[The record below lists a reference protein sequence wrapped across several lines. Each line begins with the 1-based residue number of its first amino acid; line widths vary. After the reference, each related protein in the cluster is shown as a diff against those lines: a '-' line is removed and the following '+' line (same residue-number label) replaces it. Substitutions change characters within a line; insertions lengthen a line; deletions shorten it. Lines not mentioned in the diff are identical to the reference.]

1 MPRIQ
6 NIEQFQINLGKNK
19 PDNQVKDVVVILV
32 RTLLGTS
39 GGLSLDSRYKG
50 VCGTCAP
57 WKACVVRIYL
67 SVGSLFN
74 MGREREINEC
84 NLNGT
89 ICVLWEKKNTRHFLH
104 EQRRPLV

>member
-1 MPRIQ
+1 MKCKMPRIQ

-50 VCGTCAP
+50 VCGTLESLCGS
-57 WKACVVRIYL
+57 YL
-67 SVGSLFN
+67 PFSRSPVQHGS
-74 MGREREINEC
+74 G
-84 NLNGT
+84 
-89 ICVLWEKKNTRHFLH
+89 K
-104 EQRRPLV
+104 

>member
-50 VCGTCAP
+50 VCGTCGP
-57 WKACVVRIYL
+57 WKACVVRSYL
-67 SVGSLFN
+67 SVGSLF
-74 MGREREINEC
+74 IYEC

-89 ICVLWEKKNTRHFLH
+89 ICVLWKNIARIANAVQCHN
-104 EQRRPLV
+104 